1 MEIYDTAQFAKHK
14 ICFYLLPFSPRIDLT
29 LRKIHFILS
38 FIHTNVVTFIKA
50 LLTESFPFVP

>member
-1 MEIYDTAQFAKHK
+1 MKIYDSAQFAKHK

-29 LRKIHFILS
+29 LRKIHSILL
-38 FIHTNVVTFIKA
+38 FIHTNVVMKA